1 MSYVSDLAEG
11 TWVVCDDPDLWGG
24 GSEIARTAAGF
35 CQFCG
40 STAHRPQ
47 NADEFEAPENDP
59 AEADPAEA
67 ELREHEIELEIE
79 GVGRPTFPECPLHG
93 AGCEAWA

>member
-1 MSYVSDLAEG
+1 MSYVSDLAAG
-11 TWVVCDDPDLWGG
+11 IWVWCDFVNQ
-24 GSEIARTAAGF
+24 EARTADGF

-40 STAHRPQ
+40 STGHTPMSF
-47 NADEFEAPENDP
+47 DEFEAPESDP

-67 ELREHEIELEIE
+67 EEAMTSL
-79 GVGRPTFPECPLHG
+79 TCPLHG